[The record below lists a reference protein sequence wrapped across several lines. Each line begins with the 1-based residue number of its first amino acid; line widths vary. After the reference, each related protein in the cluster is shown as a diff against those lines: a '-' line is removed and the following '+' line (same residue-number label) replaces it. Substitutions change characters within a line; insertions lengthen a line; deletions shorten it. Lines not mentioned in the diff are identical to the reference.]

1 MARGKYTVTEVEE
14 RTGIPATTL
23 RQWERRYG
31 LPMPERSES
40 GYRLY
45 GDGDLGDIRAMKAH
59 VDDGVPASRA
69 AEMVKERARPL
80 AGPRPVEALRTD
92 LVDALVALDDD
103 RADRVLS
110 EAHAL
115 HTVEA
120 VVLELLGPAMVD
132 LGDLWHDG
140 KIATTTEHFAS
151 SYVNGRLRAL
161 LALAGGQRVGP
172 GVIVACAPLD
182 QHELGALTL
191 AVLLRRNGYQ
201 VYFVGA
207 NTPVEDLAAMA
218 RELQP
223 FAVMI
228 SASSIDAIHQLV
240 DKRQHLAGI
249 APVLALGGH
258 GFNADPSLAGRVGGQ
273 YLGASVPEALERL
286 GAEVRQRGLVGGQV
300 ERRVERRAPA
310 GSTLQGAHE

>member
-1 MARGKYTVTEVEE
+1 MARGKYTVHEVEE
-14 RTGIPATTL
+14 RTGVPATTL

-31 LPMPERSES
+31 LPMPERSDA

-45 GDGDLGDIRAMKAH
+45 ADDDLGDIRAMKAH
-59 VDDGVPASRA
+59 VEDGVPASRA
-69 AEMVKERARPL
+69 AAMVKERGRPE
-80 AGPRPVEALRTD
+80 AGPRPVDALRVD
-92 LVDALVALDDD
+92 LVAALVALDDD

-132 LGDLWHDG
+132 LGKLWHDG
-140 KIATTTEHFAS
+140 KVATTTEHFAS

-161 LALAGGQRVGP
+161 LAVTAGRRAGP
-172 GVIVACAPLD
+172 SVIVACAPLD

-191 AVLLRRNGYQ
+191 AVMLRRRGYQ

-207 NTPVEDLAAMA
+207 NTPVADLAGMA

-228 SASSIDAIHQLV
+228 SASSIDAIHQLI
-240 DKRQHLAGI
+240 DKRRHLEGI
-249 APVLALGGH
+249 APLLALGGG
-258 GFNADPSLAGRVGGQ
+258 GFNSDPALAERVGGR
-273 YLGASVPEALERL
+273 YLGATVAEALERL
-286 GAEVRQRGLVGGQV
+286 ASEVGPHAVVGALA
-300 ERRVERRAPA
+300 ERRAKVERLA
-310 GSTLQGAHE
+310 RGVRE

>member
-1 MARGKYTVTEVEE
+1 MARGKYTVNEVEE
-14 RTGIPATTL
+14 RTGVPATTL

-31 LPMPERSES
+31 LPMPERSDS

-45 GDGDLGDIRAMKAH
+45 GDDDLGDIRSMKAH

-69 AEMVKERARPL
+69 AMMVKERARPV
-80 AGPRPVEALRTD
+80 AGPRPVEALRVD
-92 LVDALVALDDD
+92 LVEALVALDDD

-120 VVLELLGPAMVD
+120 VVLELLGPSMVD
-132 LGDLWHDG
+132 LGNLWHDG

-172 GVIVACAPLD
+172 VVIVACAPLD

-191 AVLLRRNGYQ
+191 AVLLRRGGYQ

-218 RELQP
+218 RDLQP
-223 FAVMI
+223 FAVMV
-228 SASSIDAIHQLV
+228 SASSIDAIQQLIA
-240 DKRQHLAGI
+240 KRAHLEGI

-258 GFNADPSLAGRVGGQ
+258 GFNTDPALAERVGGQ
-273 YLGASVPEALERL
+273 YLGAGVPEALERL
-286 GAEVRQRGLVGGQV
+286 AAAVREHGPVGAQV
-300 ERRVERRAPA
+300 ERRAQVDRRI
-310 GSTLQGAHE
+310 QGAVE

>member
-1 MARGKYTVTEVEE
+1 MARGKYTVNEVEE
-14 RTGIPATTL
+14 RTGVPASTL

-31 LPMPERSES
+31 LPMPERSDA

-45 GDGDLGDIRAMKAH
+45 GDSDLDDIRTMKAH
-59 VDDGVPASRA
+59 VADGVPASRA
-69 AEMVKERARPL
+69 AEMVKDRARPVT
-80 AGPRPVEALRTD
+80 GPRPIDALRTD
-92 LVDALVALDDD
+92 LVAALSALDDD

-120 VVLELLGPAMVD
+120 VVLELLGGTMTD
-132 LGDLWHDG
+132 LGNLWHDG

-151 SYVNGRLRAL
+151 SYVHGRLRAL
-161 LALAGGQRVGP
+161 LALAGGQRGGP
-172 GVIVACAPLD
+172 IVIVACAPLD

-191 AVLLRRNGYQ
+191 AVMLRRHGYQ

-207 NTPVEDLAAMA
+207 NTPVEALATMA

-240 DKRQHLAGI
+240 SKRSHLEGI
-249 APVLALGGH
+249 APVLALGGY
-258 GFNADPSLAGRVGGQ
+258 GFNTDPALAERVGGR
-273 YLGASVPEALERL
+273 YLGATVPEALERL
-286 GAEVRQRGLVGGQV
+286 AAAVRESDVVRSPI
-300 ERRVERRAPA
+300 ERRSPSERRAS
-310 GSTLQGAHE
+310 GVLE

>member
-1 MARGKYTVTEVEE
+1 MPRGKYTVNEVEE
-14 RTGIPATTL
+14 RTGVPATTL

-31 LPMPERSES
+31 LPMPERSDA

-45 GDGDLGDIRAMKAH
+45 GDDDLGDIRAMKAH

-80 AGPRPVEALRTD
+80 VGPRPVAALRADLVEAL
-92 LVDALVALDDD
+92 VGLDDD

-132 LGDLWHDG
+132 LGELWHDG

-161 LALAGGQRVGP
+161 LALAGGHRVGP
-172 GVIVACAPLD
+172 VVIVACAPLD

-191 AVLLRRNGYQ
+191 AVLLRRAGYQ

-207 NTPVEDLAAMA
+207 NTPVEDLARMA
-218 RELQP
+218 RDVQP

-228 SASSIDAIHQLV
+228 SASSVDAIQQLI
-240 DKRQHLAGI
+240 DKRGHLEGI
-249 APVLALGGH
+249 APVLALGGA
-258 GFNADPSLAGRVGGQ
+258 GFNDTPGLAERVGGR
-273 YLGASVPEALERL
+273 YLGASVPEALEQL
-286 GAEVRQRGLVGGQV
+286 AAEVRQHGAVAAQ
-300 ERRVERRAPA
+300 VERRAPVDRD
-310 GSTLQGAHE
+310 LQGARE

>member
-1 MARGKYTVTEVEE
+1 MARGKYTVNEVEE
-14 RTGIPATTL
+14 RTGVPATTL

-31 LPMPERSES
+31 LPMPERSDS

-45 GDGDLGDIRAMKAH
+45 GDHDLGDIRAMKAH

-80 AGPRPVEALRTD
+80 AGPRPVAALRAD
-92 LVDALVALDDD
+92 LVAALVELDDE
-103 RADRVLS
+103 RSDRVLS

-120 VVLELLGPAMVD
+120 VVLDLLGPAMTD
-132 LGDLWHDG
+132 LGILWHEG

-182 QHELGALTL
+182 QHELGALML
-191 AVLLRRNGYQ
+191 AVMLRRNGYQ

-207 NTPVEDLAAMA
+207 NTPVEDLAVMA

-228 SASSIDAIHQLV
+228 SASSTDSIHQLV
-240 DKRQHLAGI
+240 AKRHHLEGI
-249 APVLALGGH
+249 APVLALGGY
-258 GFNADPSLAGRVGGQ
+258 GFNSAPELAARVGGQ

-286 GAEVRQRGLVGGQV
+286 AAEVRAHGLVGPH
-300 ERRVERRAPA
+300 VERRAP
-310 GSTLQGAHE
+310 TDRDVQGALE

>member
-1 MARGKYTVTEVEE
+1 MARGKYTVNEVEE
-14 RTGIPATTL
+14 RTGVPATTL

-31 LPMPERSES
+31 LPMPERSDS

-45 GDGDLGDIRAMKAH
+45 GDDDLGDIRAMKAH

-69 AEMVKERARPL
+69 AAMVKERARPVV
-80 AGPRPVEALRTD
+80 GPRPVAALRAD
-92 LVDALVALDDD
+92 LVDALVELDDD
-103 RADRVLS
+103 RSDRVLS

-132 LGDLWHDG
+132 LGNLWHDG

-161 LALAGGQRVGP
+161 LALAGGQRGGP
-172 GVIVACAPLD
+172 CVIVACAPLD
-182 QHELGALTL
+182 QHELGALML
-191 AVLLRRNGYQ
+191 AVMLRRQGYQ

-207 NTPVEDLAAMA
+207 NTPVEDLAVMA
-218 RELQP
+218 SELQP

-228 SASSIDAIHQLV
+228 SASSIDAVHQLV
-240 DKRQHLAGI
+240 AKRHLLEGI
-249 APVLALGGH
+249 APVLALGGYS
-258 GFNADPSLAGRVGGQ
+258 FNTDPALAERVGGQ

-286 GAEVRQRGLVGGQV
+286 AAEVREHGAVGGQV
-300 ERRVERRAPA
+300 GRRPP
-310 GSTLQGAHE
+310 SDQGLRGARE

>member
-1 MARGKYTVTEVEE
+1 MARGKYTVNEVEE
-14 RTGIPATTL
+14 RTGVPASTL

-31 LPMPERSES
+31 LPMPERSDA

-69 AEMVKERARPL
+69 AAMVKERALPVS
-80 AGPRPVEALRTD
+80 GPRPVASLRSD
-92 LVDALVALDDD
+92 LVAALVDLDDE
-103 RADRVLS
+103 RSDRVLS

-120 VVLELLGPAMVD
+120 VVLELLGPAMID
-132 LGDLWHDG
+132 LGNLWHDG

-161 LALAGGQRVGP
+161 LALAGGQRSSP
-172 GVIVACAPLD
+172 SVIVACAPLD
-182 QHELGALTL
+182 QHELGALML
-191 AVLLRRNGYQ
+191 AVMLRRHGYQ

-207 NTPVEDLAAMA
+207 NTPVEDLASMA

-228 SASSIDAIHQLV
+228 SASSIDSVHQLV
-240 DKRQHLAGI
+240 DKRAQLEGI
-249 APVLALGGH
+249 APVLALGGY
-258 GFNADPSLAGRVGGQ
+258 GFNADPTLAGRVGGQ
-273 YLGASVPEALERL
+273 YLGATVPEALERL
-286 GAEVRQRGLVGGQV
+286 AVEVRKHGAVGAHV
-300 ERRVERRAPA
+300 ERREHA
-310 GSTLQGAHE
+310 GRDLRGARE

>member
-1 MARGKYTVTEVEE
+1 MTRGKYTVNEVEE
-14 RTGIPATTL
+14 RTGVPATTL

-31 LPMPERSES
+31 LPMPERSDS

-69 AEMVKERARPL
+69 AQMVKQRAL
-80 AGPRPVEALRTD
+80 AVAGPRPIAALRAD
-92 LVDALVALDDD
+92 LVAAMVDLDDD
-103 RADRVLS
+103 RSDRVLS

-120 VVLELLGPAMVD
+120 VVLDLLGPAMGD
-132 LGDLWHDG
+132 LGELWHDG

-161 LALAGGQRVGP
+161 LALAGGQRGGP
-172 GVIVACAPLD
+172 CVIVACAPLD
-182 QHELGALTL
+182 QHELGALML
-191 AVLLRRNGYQ
+191 AVMLRRQGYQ

-207 NTPVEDLAAMA
+207 NTPVEDLAVMA
-218 RELQP
+218 REVQP

-228 SASSIDAIHQLV
+228 SASSTDAVHQLAA
-240 DKRQHLAGI
+240 KRHLLEGI
-249 APVLALGGH
+249 APVLALGGYS
-258 GFNADPSLAGRVGGQ
+258 FNVDPALVERVGGR

-286 GAEVRQRGLVGGQV
+286 AAEVREHGVANGQG
-300 ERRVERRAPA
+300 ERRAPLDRD
-310 GSTLQGAHE
+310 LQGASE

>member
-1 MARGKYTVTEVEE
+1 MARGKYTINEVEA
-14 RTGIPATTL
+14 RTGVPATTL

-31 LPMPERSES
+31 LPMPERSDA

-45 GDGDLGDIRAMKAH
+45 GDDDLGDIRAMKAH

-69 AEMVKERARPL
+69 AAMVKEGALPV
-80 AGPRPVEALRTD
+80 AGPRTVAALRAD

-115 HTVEA
+115 HSVEG
-120 VVLELLGPAMVD
+120 VVLELLGPAMID
-132 LGDLWHDG
+132 LGNLWHDG

-172 GVIVACAPLD
+172 VVIVACAPLD

-191 AVLLRRNGYQ
+191 AVLLRRRGYQ

-218 RELQP
+218 RELLP
-223 FAVMI
+223 FAVMV

-240 DKRQHLAGI
+240 AKRRHLEGI
-249 APVLALGGH
+249 APLLALGGY
-258 GFNADPSLAGRVGGQ
+258 GFNTDPALAERVGGQ
-273 YLGASVPEALERL
+273 YLGTTVTEALDRL
-286 GAEVRQRGLVGGQV
+286 AAEVRQRGVVGAH
-300 ERRVERRAPA
+300 VERRAQM
-310 GSTLQGAHE
+310 GRDRRGAHE